1 MDGGGET
8 GTRDYIRGMNRK
20 TGGKLNS
27 AGGCLAEIFE
37 AWRSCDSAYLKLV
50 RQWGISL
57 NTVWALEYLDKHPDG
72 VEPAVLAEDT
82 HSLRQTITVVLN
94 DLEGRGYL
102 NRAFHSTD
110 RRRKIIRLTQEGK
123 VFARKVLDAISA
135 AEQEASAILSA
146 EELRQLQDY
155 SRRFSQE
162 FARKV
167 NAIITRGE

>member
-1 MDGGGET
+1 MG
-8 GTRDYIRGMNRK
+8 RGRSENGIILVGMKKR
-20 TGGKLNS
+20 
-27 AGGCLAEIFE
+27 AGNAAGVVVKRLAEIFE

-57 NTVWALEYLDKHPDG
+57 NTVWALEYLDKHPEG

-82 HSLRQTITVVLN
+82 NMLRQTITVVLN

-102 NRAFHSTD
+102 SRAFHSTD
-110 RRRKIIRLTQEGK
+110 RRRKIIRLTQEGQ

-135 AEQEASAILSA
+135 AEQEASAILSE

-167 NAIITRGE
+167 NAIIMRDE

>member
-1 MDGGGET
+1 MVLQTAGGG
-8 GTRDYIRGMNRK
+8 YIKGMNQE
-20 TGGKLNS
+20 TEGKS
-27 AGGCLAEIFE
+27 DAVGRRLAEIFE
-37 AWRSCDSAYLKLV
+37 AWRSCDSFYLKLV

-82 HSLRQTITVVLN
+82 HMLRQTITVVLN

-102 NRAFHSTD
+102 SREFQSRD
-110 RRRKIIRLTQEGK
+110 RRRKIVRLTAEGAA
-123 VFARKVLDAISA
+123 FSRKVLAEISA
-135 AEQEASAILSA
+135 AEQSAAACLT
-146 EELRQLQDY
+146 EEEQRRLLEY

-167 NAIITRGE
+167 NESILRGE